1 MCCSSS
7 DVVAGTPGVRSCVCR
22 GVACRHG
29 AHFAVS
35 RPRNLAQA
43 HRSVTCRE
51 GRTSVGG
58 SFAGIDAAI
67 ACAALR
73 ALPQQRASFMRRL
86 IARFSRLFLNSG
98 CFRQGK
104 CAGHGTVQAWH
115 GAGVCACGRLL
126 PRGMQSS
133 CCSEL
138 LRDCATSP
146 ERWCAGYG
154 VASRSRMAARRA
166 WDWRRRATSEDHGRP
181 SGRQQITARNA
192 RKCTRRAIGRP
203 SLARSG
209 STGRPR
215 TSTATINILCK
226 TV

>member
-146 ERWCAGYG
+146 ERWCAGKAWRADARVWRR
-154 VASRSRMAARRA
+154 VARLGLRA
-166 WDWRRRATSEDHGRP
+166 WDASVHALKVGRGQTSVRLVSATYLPFLCSFDAHGP
-181 SGRQQITARNA
+181 GR
-192 RKCTRRAIGRP
+192 TRYVWSVDRQLR
-203 SLARSG
+203 
-209 STGRPR
+209 
-215 TSTATINILCK
+215 
-226 TV
+226 VDE